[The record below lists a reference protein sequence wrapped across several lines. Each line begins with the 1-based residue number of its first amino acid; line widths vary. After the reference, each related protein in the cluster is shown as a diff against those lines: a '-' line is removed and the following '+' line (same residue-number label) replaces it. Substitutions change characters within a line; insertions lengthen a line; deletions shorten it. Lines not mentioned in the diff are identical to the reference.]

1 MNQQMLKSLTKFPII
16 WITLTTEEAEN
27 NLQEYLIISTS
38 PCLCYYIRYYALN
51 IINNLIIIDII
62 SLYIH
67 WSNYTLKFNMKES
80 KMPQKLS
87 NNKLEYGYIIEYYST
102 VERSNNA
109 HQKRKR
115 KNQFYIL
122 AQSYKLFVMSFNL
135 L

>member
-1 MNQQMLKSLTKFPII
+1 M
-16 WITLTTEEAEN
+16 
-27 NLQEYLIISTS
+27 
-38 PCLCYYIRYYALN
+38 
-51 IINNLIIIDII
+51 
-62 SLYIH
+62 
-67 WSNYTLKFNMKES
+67 
-80 KMPQKLS
+80 S

-109 HQKRKR
+109 HEKKKKE